1 MWLLSSSSR
10 SRNKSSFSLSFLH
23 EILAASKGVGHGRE
37 VLGHTCARRGQG
49 GVAHCRAQG
58 PSRGSVG
65 SADTA
70 NGALAMALL
79 GHGWQARRAKEDV
92 LTSRWWRTVRW
103 APTTRTRQRSVS
115 LGRCSRAL
123 GRGSALVAIEQAW
136 RCSGRPARSSS
147 YVRNDKRGE
156 GAGRP
161 TWRRREERRQAGRN
175 GTSVQ
180 RGGYALPTIV
190 VRNQD
195 EREERSGEK
204 EMTSVPRSNFFVWE
218 RSAQQPGERTSG
230 KWLFFLFNLFFSLYS
245 LSPFLTISIWVPI

>member
-1 MWLLSSSSR
+1 
-10 SRNKSSFSLSFLH
+10 
-23 EILAASKGVGHGRE
+23 
-37 VLGHTCARRGQG
+37 
-49 GVAHCRAQG
+49 VAHCRAQG

-103 APTTRTRQRSVS
+103 APMTRTRQRSAS

-147 YVRNDKRGE
+147 YVRNDKCGE

-204 EMTSVPRSNFFVWE
+204 EMTSGPRSKFFLCGSEAHSNQV
-218 RSAQQPGERTSG
+218 SG
-230 KWLFFLFNLFFSLYS
+230 RVENDCFFLFNLFFPSTLS